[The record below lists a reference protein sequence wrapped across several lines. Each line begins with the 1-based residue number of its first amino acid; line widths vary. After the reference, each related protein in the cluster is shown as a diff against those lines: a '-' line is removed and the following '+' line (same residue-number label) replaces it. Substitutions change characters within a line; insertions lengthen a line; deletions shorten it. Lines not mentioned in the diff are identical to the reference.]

1 MMTPRTLPYWMVGWT
16 VLWLAFGLTFPQG
29 HAYAEPTRDARDSS
43 VQPSW
48 FTSTDSYL
56 AIGPGGRALSSGSL
70 ALQESYAAS
79 GTHARAVDREN
90 GHGGF
95 FRFETGDTKWFSPA
109 PLGYSNRRYTMA
121 LDIGYTYGTPLVGNW
136 DNGILAFVET
146 GLTGWHNNGYQVDTA
161 AMAPQLSDVTGRNG
175 IGITMGAAIEAR
187 LTDTWVAFTHAWR
200 VGLALQ
206 RRDIPVVEASND
218 MLSTTTLQLRFGADI

>member
-1 MMTPRTLPYWMVGWT
+1 MKFPRRFLYGS
-16 VLWLAFGLTFPQG
+16 VLGLAFCVTFADG
-29 HAYAEPTRDARDSS
+29 RARAEAAVTKTGVVEP
-43 VQPSW
+43 PSW

-70 ALQESYAAS
+70 ALHESYAAS

-109 PLGYSNRRYTMA
+109 PLGYSDRRYTMA
-121 LDIGYTYGTPLVGNW
+121 LDIGYTYGTPLVGTW
-136 DNGILAFVET
+136 DNGILAFLET
-146 GLTGWHNNGYQVDTA
+146 GLTGWHNNGYQIDTA
-161 AMAPQLSDVTGRNG
+161 AISPQLSDVTGRNG
-175 IGITMGAAIEAR
+175 IGVTMGAAIEAR